1 MKKEQHTDSF
11 FHSSLVTDNQFQPFE
26 DFEKWF
32 ARHCKP
38 EEFLVEEVPLDKM
51 DKWQFDEGRNR
62 LFHESG
68 RFFSVE
74 GIHTVTNFN
83 GGMEW
88 DQPIINQ
95 PEIGFLGFITKVF
108 NGVRYFL
115 MQAKMEPGN
124 INTLQISPS
133 LQATKSNFTQV
144 HKGKR
149 PTYLE
154 YFNGEKKVKI
164 LSDQLQTEQGARFF
178 RKRNRNIIIEV
189 EEDIPVEDDFCWLTL
204 GELKQLIR
212 RDNVLNMDTRSV
224 LSTVPLI
231 DDSVAS
237 RIAHDLTP
245 VLDERISN
253 LGLRYINSYI
263 TENSVHSTDEIISWY
278 NQQKVNYEMEVTR
291 KPLSQLEG
299 WTIGEMTIS
308 NSDRYFNV
316 IGVNVKAGTR
326 EVRSWMQPLLK
337 DKNVGLLAF
346 ITTEINGVI
355 HFLVQ
360 AKVEPG
366 NLDIIELAPSV
377 SCSNYEHVK
386 ERANRPFLFDEVFDN
401 RNTVHYDALQSE
413 EGGRFFQIQNRNMI
427 VESDH
432 VNTKD
437 IPSNFIWMTLRQ
449 MKEFMRYGMFSM
461 EARSLISTIDFVSA

>member
-1 MKKEQHTDSF
+1 MQEQFNDSF
-11 FHSSLVTDNQFQPFE
+11 YNSSLVTDNQFQSFD
-26 DFEKWF
+26 DFEIWF
-32 ARHCKP
+32 SRHCKP
-38 EEFLVEEVPLDKM
+38 EEFMVEEVPLEQM
-51 DKWQFDEGRNR
+51 DKWMFDKEKTR
-62 LFHESG
+62 LYHESG

-154 YFNGEKKVKI
+154 YFNGEKKVRI
-164 LSDQLQTEQGARFF
+164 LSDQLQTEQGARFYK
-178 RKRNRNIIIEV
+178 KRNRNIIIEV
-189 EEDIPVEDDFCWLTL
+189 EGDIPVEEDFCWLTL
-204 GELKQLIR
+204 GELKKLIR
-212 RDNVLNMDTRSV
+212 KDNILNMDTRSV

-231 DDSVAS
+231 DDAVANNLS
-237 RIAHDLTP
+237 YDLSLI
-245 VLDERISN
+245 LDERISN
-253 LGLRYINSYI
+253 SGLRYINSYI
-263 TENSVHSTDEIISWY
+263 TENALHTTDEIISWY
-278 NQQKVNYEMEVTR
+278 NQQKVNYEVEVTK

-299 WTIGEMTIS
+299 WSIGKMSIY

-316 IGVNVKAGTR
+316 MGVNVKAGTR

-337 DKNVGLLAF
+337 DANIGLLAF

-366 NLDIIELAPSV
+366 NLDIIELAPTV
-377 SCSNYEHVK
+377 SCSNFEHVK
-386 ERANRPFLFDEVFDN
+386 QNESRPFLFDEVFDKN
-401 RNTVHYDALQSE
+401 SIVHYDALQSE
-413 EGGRFFQIQNRNMI
+413 EGGRFYQIQNRNMI
-427 VESDH
+427 VEIGNAGRKT
-432 VNTKD
+432 V
-437 IPSNFIWMTLRQ
+437 PSNFIWMTLKQ
-449 MKEFMRYGMFSM
+449 VKEFMRYGMFSM
-461 EARSLISTIDFVSA
+461 EARSLISTIDFVSE